1 MVNTTV
7 MNRFEIVER
16 LGSGGFGT
24 VYRAWD
30 RRLEREVA
38 VKVIETHAESAART
52 RREAQAA
59 ARLNHPGIVGLYEF
73 VQHEYGPGEGRAFLV
88 SELVEGPT
96 LRQMIDRDMFS
107 DREVAGV
114 AIETARSLDHAHSR
128 GVVHRDVKPSNLIR
142 SDETGQTKLMDFGVA
157 RLAGVEELTAA
168 GDVLGTLAYM
178 APEQADGLDAGPEA
192 DVYSLG
198 LTLFEAWT
206 GVNPRRGKTA
216 GETVLAATRELP
228 PLSAYRPDLPAEL
241 TDLIDDCLELDPEW
255 RPSAAELAE
264 GVSSLAE
271 SLDRGAPERQG
282 NREPLERRV
291 RDERAWPVRIATGV
305 MMAAAAATVLASSG
319 VADVASIGAT
329 AIAVGLASL
338 ASPRIGFPLA
348 GLATAAWLGL
358 AGDLWGAATA
368 IALVWVVPGVIV
380 SGSAASLLA
389 IPLSPLVGLI
399 GLAPLS
405 AVVAAFAGRARD
417 RAIIAVAS
425 LLAAAGAEAVSGRK
439 LLFGEIP
446 KVDPSWANDPFTLL
460 VELVWPV
467 ITTPAFPVALAVWL
481 VLALLGGLL
490 VDRLSTRTGGR
501 TQGAL
506 EVSGVGSGGV
516 TDVR

>member
-38 VKVIETHAESAART
+38 VKVIETRTESAART

-96 LRQMIDRDMFS
+96 LRQMIDRNMLS
-107 DREVAGV
+107 DYEVAGV
-114 AIETARSLDHAHSR
+114 AVETARSLDHAHSR

-178 APEQADGLDAGPEA
+178 APEQADGLEAGPEA

-206 GVNPRRGKTA
+206 GINPRRGKTA
-216 GETVLAATRELP
+216 GETVLAATREVQ
-228 PLSAYRPDLPAEL
+228 PLSAYRPDLPSEL
-241 TDLIDDCLELDPEW
+241 TDLVDDCLELDPEW
-255 RPSAAELAE
+255 RPSAAELAD
-264 GVSSLAE
+264 GVSALSE
-271 SLDRGAPERQG
+271 GLDRGAPEAQ
-282 NREPLERRV
+282 REPVERKV

-305 MMAAAAATVLASSG
+305 LMAAATATVLGLSG
-319 VADVASIGAT
+319 VADPASIAAT

-348 GLATAAWLGL
+348 GLATAAWLGF
-358 AGDLWGAATA
+358 AGGLWGAATA
-368 IALVWVVPGVIV
+368 IALVWVLPGVVV
-380 SGSAASLLA
+380 SGSAAALLA

-399 GLAPLS
+399 GLAPVS
-405 AVVAAFAGRARD
+405 AVVAAFAERARD

-425 LLAAAGAEAVSGRK
+425 LLAAAGTEAVSGRK

-446 KVDPSWANDPFTLL
+446 KVDPSWANDPFSLV
-460 VELVWPV
+460 VELIWPV
-467 ITTPAFPVALAVWL
+467 VTAPAFPVALAVWL

-490 VDRLSTRTGGR
+490 VDRLSTRTGER
-501 TQGAL
+501 TQRAL

>member
-38 VKVIETHAESAART
+38 VKVIETRAESAART

-96 LRQMIDRDMFS
+96 LRQMIDRGMLS

-114 AIETARSLDHAHSR
+114 AVETARSLDHAHSR

-178 APEQADGLDAGPEA
+178 APEQADGLEAGPEA

-206 GVNPRRGKTA
+206 GINPRRGKTA
-216 GETVLAATRELP
+216 GETVLAATREVP
-228 PLSAYRPDLPAEL
+228 PLSAYRPDLPADL
-241 TDLIDDCLELDPEW
+241 TDLVDDCLELDPEW

-264 GVSSLAE
+264 GVSSLSE
-271 SLDRGAPERQG
+271 SLDRGAPERQ
-282 NREPLERRV
+282 REPVESKV
-291 RDERAWPVRIATGV
+291 RDDRVWPVRIATGV
-305 MMAAAAATVLASSG
+305 LMAAATATVLALSA
-319 VADVASIGAT
+319 VADPASIAAT
-329 AIAVGLASL
+329 TIAIGLASL

-348 GLATAAWLGL
+348 GLATAAWLGF
-358 AGDLWGAATA
+358 AGGLWGGATA
-368 IALVWVVPGVIV
+368 IALVWVLPGVVV

-399 GLAPLS
+399 GLAPVS
-405 AVVAAFAGRARD
+405 AVVAAFAVRARD

-446 KVDPSWANDPFTLL
+446 KVDPSWADDPLSL
-460 VELVWPV
+460 VVELVWPV
-467 ITTPAFPVALAVWL
+467 VTAPAFPVALAVWL

-490 VDRLSTRTGGR
+490 VDRLSTRTGRR

-506 EVSGVGSGGV
+506 EASGVGSGGV